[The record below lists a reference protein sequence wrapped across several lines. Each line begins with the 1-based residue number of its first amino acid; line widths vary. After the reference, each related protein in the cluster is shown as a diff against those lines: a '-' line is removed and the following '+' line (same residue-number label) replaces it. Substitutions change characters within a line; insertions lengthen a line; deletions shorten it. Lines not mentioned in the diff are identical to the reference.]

1 MLFGNFLFFFPFSSD
16 IFILIFSLIKAA
28 KEVVKNAKKF
38 ITLTGG
44 WIFTEKF
51 TNSIKLQSKKKWKRK
66 LDLAALK
73 VGLYMYRDGLEIGLT
88 LAFMSTNRSSSSARR
103 TDAVPLNSFIT
114 GRYLKGR
121 QKKNEVKNIEV
132 SISSLQK
139 AIWSLLRRSSL
150 RSNFFR
156 FFFFRVN
163 ISYKMWILQLTVLNS
178 LHTVRNLHFCPKIQL
193 WFPEKNCR
201 NIFKWQLVKM
211 LRFWTF

>member
-1 MLFGNFLFFFPFSSD
+1 MCQEITSKSVYYYLLMLFGNFLFFFPFPSD

-28 KEVVKNAKKF
+28 QEVVKNAKKF

-51 TNSIKLQSKKKWKRK
+51 TNSIKLQRKKKWIRK

-114 GRYLKGR
+114 GRYLKGSGEEKWS
-121 QKKNEVKNIEV
+121 QKSNEIQDHFLPISIDRGLRTVKFHFP
-132 SISSLQK
+132 
-139 AIWSLLRRSSL
+139 A
-150 RSNFFR
+150 NFFHA
-156 FFFFRVN
+156 V
-163 ISYKMWILQLTVLNS
+163 S
-178 LHTVRNLHFCPKIQL
+178 
-193 WFPEKNCR
+193 
-201 NIFKWQLVKM
+201 
-211 LRFWTF
+211 